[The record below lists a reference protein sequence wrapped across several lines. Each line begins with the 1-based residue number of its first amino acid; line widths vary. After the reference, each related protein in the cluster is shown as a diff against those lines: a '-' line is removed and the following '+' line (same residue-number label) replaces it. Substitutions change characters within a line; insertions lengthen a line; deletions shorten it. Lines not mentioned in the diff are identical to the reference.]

1 MIDNHLNYSLNNS
14 KSRVAL
20 ERFQPVSFQ
29 SSNKN
34 NKKSFFHNSKTKNT
48 YNEEEKADNLGKRLV
63 KIVALTTLCV
73 FIGFKGAPKKLRSKL
88 DQAHKN
94 IIDVQFGEGG
104 KKGIMFFLREGLRK
118 TTACSKAIFNLA
130 PLKDV
135 LVAKAMQKNKYTKKI
150 AENITNL
157 FEKISFITLRH
168 SYSKTNEKLE
178 VLFADFDEINSKINS
193 KIPKDQVAIINSRI
207 ARIRKVFSEG
217 FNETSNRKRLAE
229 IKNEFDGYDRKRSR
243 KVDDN
248 LMNRVWSETYH
259 DLKKFMK
266 ETAYTSFISEK
277 LALDTKIRNTQKIN
291 DIKLI
296 ISNSLTN
303 MCEDCFDLLIHIDAF
318 IEPGDKAARDII
330 KRIANK
336 LKKYKV
342 VIKTTNGDGHEVL
355 QDGTIKANLVQLK
368 SVFKR
373 SKYKTSTVEGVSDEI
388 DKLINRID
396 HHKRGE
402 LNEILCI
409 YKKYLPI
416 EEFMQ
421 VLKKTY
427 KTADVLEKSVD
438 LETDKMFDKVR
449 DLKIG
454 SAPKDVLALSIPL
467 GMVGYGLSKADTTDE
482 KVSVTIKYGIPII
495 GAIVITMYCTIG
507 LVAAGPSLL
516 IGLLSGLAINQVGDG
531 VDNIIKRQRAKK
543 TEQD

>member
-1 MIDNHLNYSLNNS
+1 MIDNHLNYSLNS
-14 KSRVAL
+14 PQGQLAPDLIKYVGFKSTDK
-20 ERFQPVSFQ
+20 
-29 SSNKN
+29 SNK
-34 NKKSFFHNSKTKNT
+34 KKVFHNLKTKNI
-48 YNEEEKADNLGKRLV
+48 YNDESKTDDLGKRLV
-63 KIVALTTLCV
+63 KIAALTTLCV
-73 FIGFKGAPKKLRSKL
+73 FIGFRGAPKKLRSKL

-104 KKGIMFFLREGLRK
+104 KKSIMFFIREGLRK
-118 TTACSKAIFNLA
+118 ITACSKAIFNLA

-150 AENITNL
+150 AESITNL
-157 FEKISFITLRH
+157 FEKISFVTLRH
-168 SYSKTNEKLE
+168 SYSRTNEKLE
-178 VLFADFDEINSKINS
+178 VLFADFDEINSKI
-193 KIPKDQVAIINSRI
+193 PKDQVAIINSRI
-207 ARIRKVFSEG
+207 ANIRKVFSEG

-229 IKNEFDGYDRKRSR
+229 IKNEFDGYDPKRTH

-318 IEPGDKAARDII
+318 IEPSDKAARDII
-330 KRIANK
+330 KKIANK
-336 LKKYKV
+336 LKKYKK
-342 VIKTTNGDGHEVL
+342 VIKTTNGDGHEVF

-368 SVFKR
+368 SVFKS
-373 SKYKTSTVEGVSDEI
+373 SKYKASTVEGVTEEI
-388 DKLINRID
+388 NKLINRID

-416 EEFMQ
+416 EEFMK

-427 KTADVLEKSVD
+427 KTADALEKSVD

-467 GMVGYGLSKADTTDE
+467 GAVGYGLSKADTTDE

-495 GAIVITMYCTIG
+495 GAIAITMYCTIG

-531 VDNIIKRQRAKK
+531 VDNLIKRQRAKK
-543 TEQD
+543 SDHN